1 MGAVSG
7 FAVGSVGFTGA
18 LAGSVVGTVSV
29 MGTSIVSTTEELCSG
44 SGSGPMAVAVV
55 MGVVIKHTA
64 TNVVKINAMAVIQT
78 PGLR

>member
-29 MGTSIVSTTEELCSG
+29 MGISLVSTTEKLC

-64 TNVVKINAMAVIQT
+64 TSVVKINAMAVIQT